1 MSISTA
7 LVNAQSG
14 LSASA
19 RGVEVVSNNVSNAL
33 TPGYIRRE
41 VVLSSLSLEGAS
53 GGVRVTEV
61 ARQTNPVATAD
72 RRAADSQLSAD
83 STEANAYA
91 RILSAVGEPGDAFG
105 LVSRLDQ
112 FDTAL
117 SRAVTS
123 PESLSAMESVV
134 SSARS
139 LSGTLRA
146 VTEVTAAVRMDAD
159 AGISRQ
165 VRSLNAAM
173 QDVVRLN
180 GEIRTRAAAGAD
192 VNALIDARDRAL
204 DSISQSIP
212 IRVVRREGDQIA
224 VFTQGGAALVDGK
237 AATLEFAAT
246 PTIAPGMTVAD
257 GSLSRL
263 IYNGVQVSPETGLF
277 DGGALAA
284 DFRLRD
290 EIAPSIQ
297 ADLDG
302 LAADLIDRMVVADPT
317 VAIGGVGLF
326 TDDGGALVS
335 TDVTGLAG
343 RLSVNTA
350 VMSGSGGDPFA
361 LRDGLNA
368 TSPRPSG
375 DPTLLLAMRDA
386 LEERTVAPPGA
397 SDPRTLSFTAR
408 IASVAGTIA
417 TSADNADQALAYTT
431 AKAADLLT
439 EEQRLTGVDTDQE
452 LQTLLALEEA
462 YAANARVL
470 SVADDLVKLL
480 LEI

>member
-1 MSISTA
+1 M
-7 LVNAQSG
+7 
-14 LSASA
+14 
-19 RGVEVVSNNVSNAL
+19 
-33 TPGYIRRE
+33 
-41 VVLSSLSLEGAS
+41 
-53 GGVRVTEV
+53 TEV

-246 PTIAPGMTVAD
+246 PTITPGMTVAD

-263 IYNGVQVSPETGLF
+263 IYNGVEVSPETGLF

-302 LAADLIDRMVVADPT
+302 LAAD
-317 VAIGGVGLF
+317 
-326 TDDGGALVS
+326 
-335 TDVTGLAG
+335 
-343 RLSVNTA
+343 
-350 VMSGSGGDPFA
+350 
-361 LRDGLNA
+361 
-368 TSPRPSG
+368 
-375 DPTLLLAMRDA
+375 
-386 LEERTVAPPGA
+386 
-397 SDPRTLSFTAR
+397 
-408 IASVAGTIA
+408 
-417 TSADNADQALAYTT
+417 
-431 AKAADLLT
+431 
-439 EEQRLTGVDTDQE
+439 
-452 LQTLLALEEA
+452 
-462 YAANARVL
+462 
-470 SVADDLVKLL
+470 
-480 LEI
+480 